1 MACMPTRLVVLLMR
15 NFRFDTLPSGV
26 KSFYDEQFMAASSII
41 AEVQGEVN
49 KANDAA
55 RPKPVALGL
64 YASGALV
71 VMVAGLAVGL

>member
-1 MACMPTRLVVLLMR
+1 MPTRCEILLTR
-15 NFRFDTLPSGV
+15 NLRYDTLPSGV
-26 KSFYDEQFMAASSII
+26 KNFYEQEFMAASSII

-55 RPKPVALGL
+55 RPKPVAVGL

-71 VMVAGLAVGL
+71 AMVAGLAAGL